1 MKAIDLYYKH
11 KNYLPNQDRGDDDDV
26 VHDNSDEN
34 PGEPIEK
41 GSGCVY
47 L

>member
-26 VHDNSDEN
+26 VHGNSDEN
-34 PGEPIEK
+34 PGEPIDK

>member
-11 KNYLPNQDRGDDDDV
+11 KNYLPNQDRGELDDV
-26 VHDNSDEN
+26 VHGNSDEN
-34 PGEPIEK
+34 PGEPIDK